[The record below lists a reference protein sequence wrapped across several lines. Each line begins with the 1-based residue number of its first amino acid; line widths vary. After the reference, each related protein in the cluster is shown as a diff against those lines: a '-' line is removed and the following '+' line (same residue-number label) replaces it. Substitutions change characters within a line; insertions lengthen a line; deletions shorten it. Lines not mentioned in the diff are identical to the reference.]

1 MSRMLPT
8 GARGPKIVAFG
19 GGHGLYAT
27 LSALRHVTDNL
38 TAVVTVADDGGSSGR
53 LRSELGILPPGD
65 LRMALSALCDDG
77 EWGQLWRDVLQHRFD
92 SDGPLNKHAAG
103 NLLIATLW
111 NLLGDPVEG
120 LEYVG
125 RLLGT
130 HGRVLPM
137 STVPMNIEADI
148 TSDGYTRVVR
158 GQSRVAQAYGTV
170 ETIRLFPPD
179 APAEPQVL
187 SAIEE
192 ADWAV
197 FGPGSWY
204 TSVIPHLK
212 VGEIKDALVSSQVKV
227 LLSMNLTSDGE
238 TRGMTHADHARSF
251 LDHGSGLNLAVV
263 VADPISIEDLDEL
276 SQVTDQAGSRLVLRQ
291 VHMRGNSTRHDSLR
305 FAAALRDAFEGSLT
319 DLGGGVERE

>member
-1 MSRMLPT
+1 MLPT
-8 GARGPKIVAFG
+8 GACGPKVVAFG
-19 GGHGLYAT
+19 GGHGLSAT

-77 EWGQLWRDVLQHRFD
+77 EWGQLWRDVLQHRFA
-92 SDGPLNKHAAG
+92 STGPLDKHAAG
-103 NLLIATLW
+103 NLLIAALW
-111 NLLGDPVEG
+111 SLLGDPVEG
-120 LEYVG
+120 LEVVG

-130 HGRVLPM
+130 HGRVLPV
-137 STVPMNIEADI
+137 STVPMDIEADI

-158 GQSRVAQAYGTV
+158 GQAKVARAPGV
-170 ETIRLFPPD
+170 VDTIRLIPPD
-179 APAEPQVL
+179 ARAEPQVL
-187 SAIEE
+187 AAIEE

-212 VGEIKDALVSSQVKV
+212 IGEIREALVASGVKV

-238 TRGMTHADHARSF
+238 TRGMTHADHVRSF
-251 LDHGSGLNLAVV
+251 LDHGRGLNLAAV
-263 VADPISIEDLDEL
+263 VADPSSIEDLDDL
-276 SQVTDQAGSRLVLRQ
+276 ASAIDTAGARLVLRQ
-291 VHMRGNSTRHDSLR
+291 VHTRGNRAKHDSLR
-305 FAAALRDAFEGSLT
+305 FAAALRDAFEGSVTDVDGGLT
-319 DLGGGVERE
+319 DG